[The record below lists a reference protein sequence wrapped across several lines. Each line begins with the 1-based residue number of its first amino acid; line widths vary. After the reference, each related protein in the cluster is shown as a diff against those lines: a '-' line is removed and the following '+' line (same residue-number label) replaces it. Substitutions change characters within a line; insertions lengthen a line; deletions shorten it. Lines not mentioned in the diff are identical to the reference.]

1 MADDFRYSS
10 DERTI
15 PSRRVMKQ
23 RMMDR
28 NQGGDMLS
36 DESGRAQDKAGN
48 PSRADGAR
56 EAQNREAPWAL
67 RQYLDGQID
76 LDRELSRRFP
86 AMPVMSQIH
95 VHNYGTLRHGLAH
108 VATQD
113 GAASLIV
120 EVDEPTRAVQFTFLT
135 SGMIGVKFNPSRLTD
150 LDREHWLHTMLRAS
164 SEKQGEIAFLWGAAR
179 WESDYLIYAPRKH
192 FTNVYAFSP
201 LHVEAAA
208 RLTSEVT
215 NKLVEWLEGYWR
227 PADDQPRAPRL
238 NTW

>member
-1 MADDFRYSS
+1 MADDFRYLS

-23 RMMDR
+23 RM
-28 NQGGDMLS
+28 NETNHGGDMLS
-36 DESGRAQDKAGN
+36 DESGRAQDKAGYT
-48 PSRADGAR
+48 PRADGAR

-67 RQYLDGQID
+67 RRYLEGHID
-76 LDRELSRRFP
+76 LDHELARRFP
-86 AMPVMSQIH
+86 GMPVMSQIH
-95 VHNYGTLRHGLAH
+95 THEYGELRHGLAH

-135 SGMIGVKFNPSRLTD
+135 GSMIGVKFNPSRLND
-150 LDREHWLHTMLRAS
+150 LDREHWLHTMRRVQN
-164 SEKQGEIAFLWGAAR
+164 EQQGEIAFLWGAAR
-179 WESDYLIYAPRKH
+179 WESDYLICAARKH

-215 NKLVEWLEGYWR
+215 NKLVEWLAGFWR
-227 PADDQPRAPRL
+227 TDENDYSSPKL